1 MNQNNNSMTKN
12 QLNKSSDEIDLID
25 LVVQLWRGKWL
36 VLSFAVIAIIIAVIY
51 ISVAKQKWTSEAI
64 VTYPDSGQ
72 IANYNNAM
80 GVLYSQNPANAPTVV
95 DVQQRFFGRF
105 NSAISALSE
114 QLDNQ
119 GIPEKLT
126 IAPAVKDQPTP
137 LKISYTST
145 SAGEAQKTLTTY
157 IQQINKRVVTELD
170 NDLQISI
177 NSKIGDLKEELSTQE
192 KVAQEKKDLRLKM
205 LNQALIVA
213 QQSNIKDTLVQQAET
228 LSEDT
233 LFVLGSDALSST
245 IKNEATRPLPL
256 DGSYYNARQSLLA
269 ISALKSKPDS
279 TYAMRYVMKPN
290 LPIRRD
296 SPKKALVLILGAFLG
311 VLIGSCIVLGRNA
324 LKNYSSRQ

>member
-1 MNQNNNSMTKN
+1 MNQNSNSTTNNR
-12 QLNKSSDEIDLID
+12 LNKSSDEIDLMD

-80 GVLYSQNPANAPTVV
+80 SVLYGQNPANAPTVV

-105 NSAISALSE
+105 DAAISALSE

-119 GIPEKLT
+119 EIPEKLT
-126 IAPAVKDQPTP
+126 IVPAVKDQPVP
-137 LKISYTST
+137 LKISYTAAT
-145 SAGEAQKTLTTY
+145 AGEAQKTLTTY
-157 IQQINKRVVTELD
+157 IQQINKRSVTELD

-177 NSKIGDLKEELSTQE
+177 NSKVEDLKEELATKE
-192 KVAQEKKDLRLKM
+192 KVAQEKKDKRLEI
-205 LNQALIVA
+205 LNQALVVA
-213 QQSNIKDTLVQQAET
+213 QQSNIKNTVVQQAET

-233 LFVLGSDALSST
+233 LFVLGSDALTSI

-256 DGSYYNARQSLLA
+256 DEAYYNARQTLLA

-279 TYAMRYVMKPN
+279 TYSLRYVMKPN
-290 LPIRRD
+290 LPIHRD
-296 SPKKALVLILGAFLG
+296 SPKKGVILVLATLIGLILGSG
-311 VLIGSCIVLGRNA
+311 VVLGRNA
-324 LKNYSSRQ
+324 IKNYSR

>member
-1 MNQNNNSMTKN
+1 MNQDNKMTNN
-12 QLNKSSDEIDLID
+12 LSSRQNEEIDLID
-25 LVVQLWRGKWL
+25 VLMQLWRGKIL
-36 VLSFAVIAIIIAVIY
+36 IFTIMILTIILAVVY
-51 ISVAKQKWTSEAI
+51 LSVAKQKWTSEAI

-80 GVLYSQNPANAPTVV
+80 SMLYSQNPANAPSVV

-105 NSAISALSE
+105 NASISALSE

-119 GIPEKLT
+119 VDPEKLT
-126 IAPAVKDQPTP
+126 IAPAVKDQPVP
-137 LKISYTST
+137 LKISYTAKT
-145 SAGEAQKTLTTY
+145 AGEAQKTLTTY

-177 NSKIGDLKEELSTQE
+177 NSKIEDLKEDLSTQE

-205 LNQALIVA
+205 LNQALLVA
-213 QQSNIKDTLVQQAET
+213 QQANIKDTLVQQAET

-233 LFVLGSDALSST
+233 LFVLGSDALSAT

-256 DGSYYNARQSLLA
+256 DASYYQARQTLLA

-279 TYAMRYVMKPN
+279 TYALRYVMKPD
-290 LPIRRD
+290 LPIHRD
-296 SPKKALVLILGAFLG
+296 SPKKVLILLLGAILG
-311 VLIGSCIVLGRNA
+311 IIVGSVIVLGRNMV
-324 LKNYSSRQ
+324 KSYTPRN

>member
-1 MNQNNNSMTKN
+1 MNQDKNSMTTDLSK
-12 QLNKSSDEIDLID
+12 KTSDEIDLMD
-25 LVVQLWRGKWL
+25 LVIQIWRGKWI
-36 VLSFAVIAIIIAVIY
+36 VVSFVVVAIILAVIY
-51 ISVAKQKWTSEAI
+51 LSVAKQKWTSEAI

-80 GVLYSQNPANAPTVV
+80 GVLYGLTPSSVPTVI
-95 DVQQRFFGRF
+95 DVQERFFGRF

-119 GIPEKLT
+119 PISEKLT
-126 IAPAVKDQPTP
+126 IIPAVKDQPTP
-137 LKISYTST
+137 LKISYTASG
-145 SAGEAQKTLTTY
+145 AGEAQKTLTTY

-170 NDLQISI
+170 NDLQTSI
-177 NSKIGDLKEELSTQE
+177 NSKIEDLKQDLATQE

-213 QQSNIKDTLVQQAET
+213 QESHIKDTLVQQAET

-233 LFVLGSDALSST
+233 LFVLGSDALSAT

-256 DGSYYNARQSLLA
+256 DASYYNARQALMA

-279 TYAMRYVMKPN
+279 TYALRYVMKPD
-290 LPIRRD
+290 LPVHRD
-296 SPKKALVLILGAFLG
+296 SPKKSIILVLAVLLGGILGAG
-311 VLIGSCIVLGRNA
+311 VVLARNA
-324 LKNYSSRQ
+324 IKNYAR

>member
-1 MNQNNNSMTKN
+1 MNQDNKMTNN
-12 QLNKSSDEIDLID
+12 LSSRQNEEIDLID
-25 LVVQLWRGKWL
+25 VLMQLWRGKIL
-36 VLSFAVIAIIIAVIY
+36 IFTIMILTIILAVVY
-51 ISVAKQKWTSEAI
+51 LSVAKQKWTSEAI

-80 GVLYSQNPANAPTVV
+80 SMLYSQNPANAPSVV

-105 NSAISALSE
+105 NASISALSE

-119 GIPEKLT
+119 VDPEKLT
-126 IAPAVKDQPTP
+126 IAPAVKDQPVP
-137 LKISYTST
+137 LKISYTAKT
-145 SAGEAQKTLTTY
+145 AGEAQKTLTTY

-177 NSKIGDLKEELSTQE
+177 NSKIEDLKEDLATQE

-205 LNQALIVA
+205 LNQALLVA
-213 QQSNIKDTLVQQAET
+213 QQANIKDTLVQQAET

-233 LFVLGSDALSST
+233 LFVLGSDALSAT

-256 DGSYYNARQSLLA
+256 DASYYQARQTLLA

-279 TYAMRYVMKPN
+279 TYALRYVMKPD
-290 LPIRRD
+290 LPIHRD
-296 SPKKALVLILGAFLG
+296 SPKKVLILLLGAILG
-311 VLIGSCIVLGRNA
+311 IIVGSVIVLGRNMV
-324 LKNYSSRQ
+324 KSYTPRN